1 MSDQQARGVTITLA
15 GNARRIADVPAGG
28 KLHVFNRLFAEDRWT
43 LDVWEYLAGWYQQEP
58 GLRNS
63 EALAPIQPDSAPL
76 AVIRHVRWNMSLPRS
91 ISGHRRSFRGF
102 VIANLRDN
110 NIGSRA
116 YLCRHPNSGG

>member
-1 MSDQQARGVTITLA
+1 VSDQQARGVTITLA
-15 GNARRIADVPAGG
+15 GNARRIADFPAGG

-76 AVIRHVRWNMSLPRS
+76 AVIRHVRWNMSLPRF
-91 ISGHRRSFRGF
+91 ISRHCRAFHSF
-102 VIANLRDN
+102 VIANLRVND
-110 NIGSRA
+110 IGSLP
-116 YLCRHPNSGG
+116 YLYRQHNGGG

>member
-1 MSDQQARGVTITLA
+1 MS
-15 GNARRIADVPAGG
+15 PS
-28 KLHVFNRLFAEDRWT
+28 
-43 LDVWEYLAGWYQQEP
+43 
-58 GLRNS
+58 NS
-63 EALAPIQPDSAPL
+63 DALAPAQLGSTPL
-76 AVIRHVRWNMSLPRS
+76 TFVNHMRWNMSLPRS